1 MRRKLTGILAFGGIG
16 IAVAASASLG
26 LGAFAAESASNADA
40 ATRPTASATAE
51 IQADAHAEAS
61 PSAAASPSPTVASET
76 SDPIAADSAKP
87 VPADPA
93 AATPAGTA
101 PVLTERQQWLVFQ
114 DAVRQCM
121 AGAGKEYL
129 YFEWWNPIYQ
139 GDGDPARPQDLS
151 PDEAASWSLALYGD
165 TGGGADYH
173 WEDAGCWGVT
183 VQQFGN
189 TH

>member
-16 IAVAASASLG
+16 IAVAASVSLG
-26 LGAFAAESASNADA
+26 IGAFATETGPGADA
-40 ATRPTASATAE
+40 AATAVASPTAE
-51 IQADAHAEAS
+51 IQPDASAKAT
-61 PSAAASPSPTVASET
+61 PSAAPSPLTAVAAE
-76 SDPIAADSAKP
+76 SDPLAPPPAEPAADSSA
-87 VPADPA
+87 APA
-93 AATPAGTA
+93 APV
-101 PVLTERQQWLVFQ
+101 VLTERQQWLVFQ

-121 AGAGKEYL
+121 AGEGQEYL

-139 GDGDPARPQDLS
+139 GTGSDPAMPDDLS
-151 PDEAASWSLALYGD
+151 SDEAASWVLALYGD

-173 WEDAGCWGVT
+173 WEDAGCWGIT